1 MVVAVTE
8 IEEWKKMEQDGIG
21 EGQWE
26 MWGDGEFSF
35 GDSEFAV
42 SIKLKEDAPSKHMC
56 LRQR

>member
-42 SIKLKEDAPSKHMC
+42 SIKLKEDAPSKHIISA
-56 LRQR
+56 